1 MYASH
6 KKVKTTLSLCAG
18 TYSLLHSLPVAC
30 PSGLYNSSLS
40 NSALIKIYLP
50 ARKAPANTIS
60 NLGETALSQD
70 IWIEVI
76 S

>member
-1 MYASH
+1 MSASP
-6 KKVKTTLSLCAG
+6 KKVKTNLFPCAG
-18 TYSLLHSLPVAC
+18 TYSLLHSSAVGC

-40 NSALIKIYLP
+40 KSALIKIYLP
-50 ARKAPANTIS
+50 ALKAPANTIS
-60 NLGETALSQD
+60 NLAETALSQD